1 MSKPIIICVDDEKI
15 IVDSLKAEIKSA
27 FKGQLI
33 VETAES
39 GKEALE
45 IIEDYKSQNKIIPIV
60 VSDWLMP
67 EMKGDELLTIV
78 HSMLP
83 DTKKILLTGQVTT
96 TGLGNAI
103 NQAKLY
109 RFIPKP
115 WNAEDLELTLTEAF
129 KSFYH
134 KIQLNTA
141 NQKLK
146 DVNST
151 LEHLIA
157 ERTAELEESNRKNQ
171 VLLDQTLFGS
181 VNTLIKIL
189 MKSNPEIFSKAFRIR
204 QIVKRILK
212 HVTLKNI
219 WEIEIAS
226 LFSQLGCLD
235 LPRDI
240 VFKKFNNQPLT
251 QAEVNVFKLHPEKTY
266 ELISTIPAFGNISLG
281 IKNHLNSTNLLSH
294 PESYNISAIL
304 KIASDFDE
312 AAQGGLSEQQAIE
325 VLRVRHTHYDK
336 ELLNALILDIFD
348 NKVSIN
354 KNERIKEISLNGL
367 RVGYVLAKD
376 ITDMNGK
383 IMYKAEQEITT
394 SLINDIL
401 NSPTAH
407 TIKEPIYVYNY
418 LLV

>member
-27 FKGQLI
+27 FKDQLI

-39 GKEALE
+39 GNEAIE
-45 IIEDYKSQNKIIPIV
+45 IIEECKNRNIKIPIV

-67 EMKGDELLTIV
+67 QMKGDELLAKV
-78 HSMLP
+78 HRILP

-96 TGLGNAI
+96 IGLGNAI
-103 NQAKLY
+103 NDAKLY

-129 KSFYH
+129 KSYYH
-134 KIQLNTA
+134 QIQLNTA

-146 DVNST
+146 DINTT
-151 LEHLIA
+151 LEQLIC

-189 MKSNPEIFSKAFRIR
+189 MKSNPDIFSKAFRIR
-204 QIVKRILK
+204 QITKRIIK
-212 HVTLKNI
+212 HISISNI

-235 LPRDI
+235 LPQDI
-240 VFKKFNNQPLT
+240 VTKKFNNLPLT
-251 QAEVNVFKLHPEKTY
+251 QQELDVFKLHSEKTY
-266 ELISTIPAFGNISLG
+266 ELISSIPVFGNISLG
-281 IKNHLNSTNLLSH
+281 IKNHLSPTKLLTNDD
-294 PESYNISAIL
+294 SYHISAIL
-304 KIASDFDE
+304 KIATDFDE
-312 AAQGGLSEQQAIE
+312 AMQGGLSEQQAIE
-325 VLRVRHTHYDK
+325 VLRVRHIHYDK
-336 ELLNALILDIFD
+336 ELLNCLILDIYD
-348 NKVSIN
+348 NNISIN
-354 KNERIKEISLNGL
+354 HNDKIREISLNGL

-376 ITDMNGK
+376 ITDMDGK
-383 IMYKAEQEITT
+383 ALFKAEQEITH

-401 NSPTAH
+401 NSPNAH
-407 TIKEPIYVYNY
+407 NIKEPICVYNY

>member
-27 FKGQLI
+27 FKDQLI

-39 GKEALE
+39 GNEAIE
-45 IIEDYKSQNKIIPIV
+45 IIEECKNKNIKIPIV

-67 EMKGDELLTIV
+67 QMKGDELLAKV
-78 HSMLP
+78 HRILP

-96 TGLGNAI
+96 IGLGNAI
-103 NQAKLY
+103 NDAKLY

-129 KSFYH
+129 KSYYH
-134 KIQLNTA
+134 QIQLNTA

-146 DVNST
+146 DINTT
-151 LEHLIA
+151 LEQLIC
-157 ERTAELEESNRKNQ
+157 ERTVELEESNRKNQ

-189 MKSNPEIFSKAFRIR
+189 MKSNPDIFSKAFRIR
-204 QIVKRILK
+204 QIAKRIIK
-212 HVTLKNI
+212 HISISNI

-235 LPRDI
+235 LPQDI
-240 VFKKFNNQPLT
+240 VTKKFNNLPLT
-251 QAEVNVFKLHPEKTY
+251 QQELDVFKLHSEKTY
-266 ELISTIPAFGNISLG
+266 ELISSIPVFGNISLG
-281 IKNHLNSTNLLSH
+281 IKNHLSPTKLLTND
-294 PESYNISAIL
+294 ESYHISAIL
-304 KIASDFDE
+304 KISTDFDD
-312 AAQGGLSEQQAIE
+312 AIQGGLSEQQAIE
-325 VLRVRHTHYDK
+325 VLRVRHIHYDK
-336 ELLNALILDIFD
+336 ELLNCLILDIY
-348 NKVSIN
+348 NNNISIN
-354 KNERIKEISLNGL
+354 HNDKIREISLNGL

-376 ITDMNGK
+376 ITDMDGK
-383 IMYKAEQEITT
+383 ALFKAEQEITH

-401 NSPTAH
+401 NSPNAH
-407 TIKEPIYVYNY
+407 NIKEPICVYNY